1 MGISSDLPRQPDSGE
16 AYGIFTDPNLGLAS
30 QSPVVLD
37 EGNGAML
44 IKGEEMRSIFCCRK
58 TKLKNS

>member
-1 MGISSDLPRQPDSGE
+1 MSSDLPRQQDSGE
-16 AYGIFTDPNLGLAS
+16 VCGIFTDPNLGLAS
-30 QSPVVLD
+30 KLPVVLD
-37 EGNGAML
+37 KRNGAML